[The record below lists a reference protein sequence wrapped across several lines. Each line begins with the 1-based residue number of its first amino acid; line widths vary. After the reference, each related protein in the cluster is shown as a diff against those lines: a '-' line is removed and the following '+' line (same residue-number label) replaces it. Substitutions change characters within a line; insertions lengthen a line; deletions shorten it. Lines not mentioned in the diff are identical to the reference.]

1 MPTAVIV
8 DAIRTPL
15 GKRNG
20 RLKDWHPVDLAA
32 ETLHAVA
39 DRTGIDPG
47 IVDDVVM
54 GCVMQVGEQGVNIA
68 RNAVLAAGWPETVP
82 GTTVDRQCGSSQ
94 QAAHFAAQGVIAGAY
109 DVVVA
114 AGVEVM
120 SRVPMGASMADGK
133 YGFPFGPKVGAR
145 YEPVGGLVPQGIS
158 AELIA
163 EKWGLTRDDVDAFGL
178 RSQQL
183 AAQARDEGRYESQ
196 ILPVLDAEGNLMTT
210 DEGIRESSI
219 EKLASLKPS
228 FKEDGVVTAA
238 NSSQITD
245 GAAALLIMSEEKA
258 AALGLRPRARFVQF
272 ALAADDPRLMLT
284 APIPATTKVLERAG
298 MTLDQIDLVEINEAF
313 ASRGARLGEGAPP
326 GHEQGERERRRH
338 RPRSP
343 ARRVRRP
350 AHDHAAGR
358 ARAHRRPLRPAD
370 DVRGRRHGQR
380 HHHRT
385 PLSASPPSASLP
397 SAPGRCAP
405 QSVPLAETAA
415 ARAAPPVSS
424 THRLTQRQRVR
435 AGRGARITAWRR
447 GRTPV
452 AP

>member
-20 RLKDWHPVDLAA
+20 RLKEWHPVDLAA
-32 ETLHAVA
+32 ETLNAVIE
-39 DRTGIDPG
+39 RTGIDPG
-47 IVDDVVM
+47 LVDDVVM

-120 SRVPMGASMADGK
+120 SRVPMGASMVDGK

-145 YEPVGGLVPQGIS
+145 YESVGGLVPQGIS

-163 EKWGLTRDDVDAFGL
+163 EKWGLSREDLDVVGL
-178 RSQQL
+178 RSQQY
-183 AAQARDEGRYESQ
+183 AARARDAGRFERE
-196 ILPVLDAEGNLMTT
+196 ILPVLDAEGRLMTT
-210 DEGIRESSI
+210 DEGIRESTL

-238 NSSQITD
+238 NSSQITV

-258 AALGLRPRARFVQF
+258 AQLGLTPRAWFVQL

-284 APIPATTKVLERAG
+284 APIPATEKVLDRAG
-298 MTLDQIDLVEINEAF
+298 MKLDQMDLIEINEAF
-313 ASRGARLGEGAPP
+313 ASVVLAWEKELHPDMDKVNVNGGAIALGHPLGCSGARLMTTLVNELDRSGGRYGLQTMCEGGGMANATIL
-326 GHEQGERERRRH
+326 ERL
-338 RPRSP
+338 
-343 ARRVRRP
+343 
-350 AHDHAAGR
+350 G
-358 ARAHRRPLRPAD
+358 
-370 DVRGRRHGQR
+370 
-380 HHHRT
+380 
-385 PLSASPPSASLP
+385 
-397 SAPGRCAP
+397 
-405 QSVPLAETAA
+405 
-415 ARAAPPVSS
+415 
-424 THRLTQRQRVR
+424 
-435 AGRGARITAWRR
+435 
-447 GRTPV
+447 
-452 AP
+452 